1 MDDKVITFAVRK
13 TGRFRWLSYVDF
25 LRLMV
30 YGLRRAGYPVM
41 FSHGF
46 KPKPLYISL
55 QAVPLGVDVA
65 VDVVSFRFPM
75 DFEPLADPRPFFPE
89 DMAPLGWFYGEVE
102 RFWGVYRCGGHWMMV
117 EHPQNGLRSI
127 LKRLQCEPYDTIRID
142 VLLEDAG
149 RKQSVLNLIR
159 RW

>member
-1 MDDKVITFAVRK
+1 
-13 TGRFRWLSYVDF
+13 
-25 LRLMV
+25 
-30 YGLRRAGYPVM
+30 
-41 FSHGF
+41 
-46 KPKPLYISL
+46 
-55 QAVPLGVDVA
+55 
-65 VDVVSFRFPM
+65 
-75 DFEPLADPRPFFPE
+75 
-89 DMAPLGWFYGEVE
+89 MAPLGWFYGEVE